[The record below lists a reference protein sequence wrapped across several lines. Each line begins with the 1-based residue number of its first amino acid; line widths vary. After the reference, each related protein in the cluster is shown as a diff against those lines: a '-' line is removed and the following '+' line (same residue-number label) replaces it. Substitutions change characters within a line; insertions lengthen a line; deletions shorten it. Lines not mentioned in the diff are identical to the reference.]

1 MQKVYLDTNV
11 ILDFLGEREGFY
23 LPMARLLT
31 LADEKK
37 IEVFVSAIS
46 IATTYY
52 ILSKYETAK
61 AALEKIR
68 KFKMLCR
75 ISVIDDEVMER
86 AINAGFVDFEDA
98 IQYCSAVATGCDTI
112 ITRNEKDFKKSQI
125 AVMDA
130 EKFLKF
136 FGGWYIAICITAIPW
151 KTKATKSTAAL
162 SLL

>member
-11 ILDFLGEREGFY
+11 LLDFLGEREGFY

-37 IEVFVSAIS
+37 IEVFASAKS

-52 ILSKYETAK
+52 ILSKYESAK

-68 KFKMLCR
+68 KFKMLCKLS
-75 ISVIDDEVMER
+75 IIDDEVMER
-86 AINAGFVDFEDA
+86 AINAGFPDFEDA

-112 ITRNEKDFKKSQI
+112 ITRHEKDFKKASVK
-125 AVMDA
+125 VMDA

-136 FGGWYIAICITAIPW
+136 FEG
-151 KTKATKSTAAL
+151 
-162 SLL
+162 

>member
-11 ILDFLGEREGFY
+11 LLDFLGEREGFY

-37 IEVFVSAIS
+37 IEVFASDKS

-52 ILSKYETAK
+52 ILSKYESAK

-68 KFKMLCR
+68 KFKMLCKVS
-75 ISVIDDEVMER
+75 IINDEVMER
-86 AINAGFVDFEDA
+86 AINAGFPDFDDA

-112 ITRNEKDFKKSQI
+112 ITRNEKDFKKASVK
-125 AVMDA
+125 VMDA

-136 FGGWYIAICITAIPW
+136 FEG
-151 KTKATKSTAAL
+151 
-162 SLL
+162 

>member
-11 ILDFLGEREGFY
+11 LLDFLGERKGFY

-37 IEVFVSAIS
+37 IEVYVSAIS
-46 IATTYY
+46 MATTYY
-52 ILSKYETAK
+52 ILSKYESAK

-68 KFKMLCR
+68 KFKMLCKLS
-75 ISVIDDEVMER
+75 IIDDEVMER
-86 AINAGFVDFEDA
+86 AINAGFSDFEDA

-112 ITRNEKDFKKSQI
+112 ITRNEKDFKKASVK
-125 AVMDA
+125 VMDA

-136 FGGWYIAICITAIPW
+136 FAG
-151 KTKATKSTAAL
+151 
-162 SLL
+162 